1 MLFHVGLLALPII
14 VAATNFQQTNLT
26 ALFSPSLSPGA
37 EIFLPTNPDDDEDLT
52 QRWSL
57 AFEPSF
63 VLNIK
68 PATNEDVQNIVK
80 IASESHIPFFATGGA
95 HGAELGF
102 ATVKNAVNIDL
113 GNFNSTELDA
123 ANNLLT
129 VGGSTTFSQFYD
141 LLYNAGKEIR
151 T

>member
-68 PATNEDVQNIVK
+68 PATNEDVQNIV
-80 IASESHIPFFATGGA
+80 SATG
-95 HGAELGF
+95 
-102 ATVKNAVNIDL
+102 K
-113 GNFNSTELDA
+113 
-123 ANNLLT
+123 
-129 VGGSTTFSQFYD
+129 
-141 LLYNAGKEIR
+141 KEIPS
-151 T
+151 